1 MSALKDNQELFKQ
14 FIIKYEKEYLKNK
27 ILFNDDKSPSGFYE
41 FMKYFKDW
49 LYESIHNFL
58 TPNKYNNN
66 FEITIRTYCNY
77 IKNKILPVCNA
88 KIKHY
93 SQLRSNDNHIYLN
106 KWLDLEDDYYALA
119 CYRNLKM
126 TALYLERGKS
136 EKLWSKTI
144 HLFENFFDYSQRLVF
159 GEKIET
165 IRASYFPGAGKT
177 FGANILCAFWFG
189 YDSEMSIL
197 RITYSDDLC
206 AIFIRQI
213 AEIINSK
220 QYRKIFPQFD
230 LGDEAGNTEL
240 YSKFSV
246 AVGFQFS
253 FSTVMNFFASTRDG
267 QTTGKRG
274 KVLIIDDLTKGAD
287 EAFDERLHKRMENKF
302 DTEWCSRAD
311 SSYQPLIALGTMWSN
326 LDLLNVIYTRALKD
340 TNNNMV
346 DDEKYK
352 YTILGYNDNGSINSV
367 FISTPILDY
376 DTDESTCPKRYT
388 TESMRK
394 KRSHMDES
402 LWNAVYQQRPT
413 PPKEFIFSYNQLL
426 VWEDDTYPKTEMQNN
441 NTQCYAFIDPT
452 RKGKDF
458 FAMGIFKRYQ
468 IAPKEWSRWYLIDCI
483 FEQKPTKELI
493 YDIAF
498 KVSNHRITR
507 LGYENNIDVSFD
519 DLLKYKLKEIGY
531 KDPIT
536 IDGFFSYKE
545 SKETK
550 IFNASS
556 GMKAEIIYP
565 SIRMFTLNSPM
576 GKAINQFTSWSI
588 SQRYG
593 DHDDFP
599 DMLSMF
605 VKYYCEKEIN
615 NNMVVLSRKDFGLR

>member
-1 MSALKDNQELFKQ
+1 MSALKENQEIFKQ
-14 FIIKYEKEYLKNK
+14 FIAKYEKEYLKNK
-27 ILFNDDKSPSGFYE
+27 ALFNDDKSPSGFFE

-58 TPNKYNNN
+58 TPNKYDNN

-77 IKNKILPVCNA
+77 IKNKILPVCTA

-93 SQLRSNDNHIYLN
+93 SQLNSVDNHIYLN

-119 CYRNLKM
+119 SYRNLKM
-126 TALYLERGKS
+126 FALYLERGKS
-136 EKLWSKTI
+136 EKLWSKTV
-144 HLFENFFDYSQRLVF
+144 HLFENFFEYSQRLVF
-159 GEKIET
+159 GERIET

-177 FGANILCAFWFG
+177 FAANILCAFWFG

-220 QYRKIFPQFD
+220 QYRKTFPKFD
-230 LGDEAGNTEL
+230 LGDEAGNNEL
-240 YSKFSV
+240 YSKYSV
-246 AVGFQFS
+246 AVGFQFA

-287 EAFDERLHKRMENKF
+287 EAFDEKLHKRMENKF

-326 LDLLNVIYTRALKD
+326 LDLLNVIYSRALKD
-340 TNNNMV
+340 TNSNMV
-346 DDEKYK
+346 DDERFK
-352 YTILGYNDNGSINSV
+352 YTILGYNENGTINSV

-376 DTDESTCPKRYT
+376 DTDETTCPKRYS
-388 TESMRK
+388 TESMKK
-394 KRSHMDES
+394 KRGHMDES

-413 PPKEFIFSYNQLL
+413 PPKEFIFSYNQLK
-426 VWEDDTYPKTEMQNN
+426 VWDDETYPKKEMQERP
-441 NTQCYAFIDPT
+441 TQCYSFIDPT

-468 IAPKEWSRWYLIDCI
+468 IADKEWSDWYLIDCI
-483 FEQKPTKELI
+483 LEQKPTKELL

-498 KVSNHRITR
+498 KIVNHKITR
-507 LGYENNIDVSFD
+507 LGYENNVDVSFD
-519 DLLKYKLKEIGY
+519 DLLKYKLKEIGHHE
-531 KDPIT
+531 KID
-536 IDGFFSYKE
+536 IDGFFSTKE

-550 IFNASS
+550 IFNSSS
-556 GMKAEIIYP
+556 GMKCEIIYP
-565 SIRMFTLNSPM
+565 SVRMFTLNSQM
-576 GKAINQFTSWSI
+576 GKAMNQFTTWSI

-605 VKYYCEKEIN
+605 VKYYCEKELAN
-615 NNMVVLSRKDFGLR
+615 TMVVLPRSKFGLF

>member
-1 MSALKDNQELFKQ
+1 MSALKDNQSLFKE
-14 FIIKYEKEYLKNK
+14 FIKKYENEYLKSK
-27 ILFNDDKSPSGFYE
+27 VLFNDDKSATGFFE

-58 TPNKYNNN
+58 TPNKYDNN

-93 SQLRSNDNHIYLN
+93 SQSNIADKHIYLN
-106 KWLDLEDDYYALA
+106 KWLDLEDDFYALA
-119 CYRNLKM
+119 CYRDLRM

-177 FGANILCAFWFG
+177 FGANILCAWWFG

-220 QYRKIFPQFD
+220 QYRKIFPKFD
-230 LGDEAGNTEL
+230 LGDEAGNNEL
-240 YSKFSV
+240 YSKYSV

-287 EAFDERLHKRMENKF
+287 EAFDEKLHKRMENKF

-326 LDLLNVIYTRALKD
+326 LDLLNVIWNRALKD
-340 TNNNMV
+340 TNNNMA
-346 DDEKYK
+346 DDEKYN
-352 YTILGYNDNGSINSV
+352 YTILGKNTDGSINSV

-376 DTDESTCPKRYT
+376 DTDETTCPRRYT

-413 PPKEFIFSYNQLL
+413 PPEEFLFSYNKLN
-426 VWEDDTYPKTEMQNN
+426 TYNDIDYPRKEMQENE
-441 NTQCYAFIDPT
+441 TQTYAFIDPN

-458 FAMGIFKRYQ
+458 LAMGIFKRYK
-468 IAPKEWSRWYLIDCI
+468 INSNDWSKWYLLDCL
-483 FEQKPTKELI
+483 FEQKPTKEML
-493 YDIAF
+493 YEIAF
-498 KVSNHRITR
+498 KVMHHNIQK

-531 KDPIT
+531 NKPLT
-536 IDGFFSYKE
+536 IDSFFSYKE

-550 IFNASS
+550 IFNSS
-556 GMKAEIIYP
+556 FGMKSEIVYP
-565 SIRMFTLNSPM
+565 NIKMYSLNSPM
-576 GKAINQFTSWSI
+576 GKGMNQFTSWSL

-599 DMLSMF
+599 DMISMF
-605 VKYYCEKEIN
+605 VKYYCEKESKN
-615 NNMVVLSRKDFGLR
+615 SLQVLSRKEFGIR